1 MSFGGDNSSR
11 RLVAPVGSES
21 ADLDLDVAANLC
33 CPHPLSCCLS
43 TVCPISWL
51 SSVRTIEQNEQAA
64 VMCWGEYRGSILS
77 PGLQVIN
84 PCGIELR
91 KVSTARQTLDIKN
104 LKCTDLKG
112 NPVFVSGNV
121 IYRIYSAKKAAVDV
135 RDAAKYVHEQ
145 SPMVLR
151 KVCSKYPYESKDG
164 PSLRGGHGTMYD
176 HAVGNDLRKELQEV
190 VHDAGV
196 EIIKCDLTDLSYAPE
211 IAAAML
217 QKQQAEA
224 MIEARELVVQSAVD
238 ISSAAIKRMREKGH
252 ELTPQGEERIIG
264 NLLTVICGDRGVQ
277 TTMPV

>member
-1 MSFGGDNSSR
+1 MEGAARLIVGADSSGDQ
-11 RLVAPVGSES
+11 GEC
-21 ADLDLDVAANLC
+21 DDDVQANLC
-33 CPHPLSCCLS
+33 CPHPLSCALSSICLP
-43 TVCPISWL
+43 VWL

-64 VMCWGEYRGSILS
+64 VMCWGEYRGSILH
-77 PGLQVIN
+77 PGLQIIN
-84 PCGIELR
+84 PCGVELR

-104 LKCTDLKG
+104 LKCADNRG
-112 NPVFVSGNV
+112 SPIFVSGNV

-135 RDAAKYVHEQ
+135 RNASTYVSEQ
-145 SPMVLR
+145 APMVLR
-151 KVCSKYPYESKDG
+151 KVCAKFPYESREG
-164 PSLRGGHGTMYD
+164 PSLRGGQGTMHD
-176 HAVGNDLRKELQEV
+176 HVVGNDLRKELQEV

-196 EIIKCDLTDLSYAPE
+196 EIIKTDLTDLSYAPE

-252 ELTPQGEERIIG
+252 QLTPQGEERIIG

-277 TTMPV
+277 TTLPV